1 MRRDVGFYWSPVE
14 QPVDKQLELLE
25 FTGANTVCIPRKFL
39 DLAPL
44 EELRRRHIKVL
55 IDWTM
60 FAGEELR
67 QRFPDSVPVDATGTP
82 FEREDWYVP
91 ICPNHP
97 QLRTQHM
104 EALSNLLD
112 RYNQE
117 FAGIWLD
124 FIRYPVRW
132 EAAQPKM
139 RKLCFCKNC
148 LNLFLGE
155 KREAYSQEETRALAG
170 SILQERAEEWVD
182 WKCQR
187 IANFVQEVKAQITQR
202 NLDVKLGMFSLP
214 WRRGDFDDAIRKV
227 AAQDL
232 GMLAKHID
240 LFSPMVYHKLCYQPP
255 SWVQEVAQ
263 DVREWTQ
270 KPVLPVVQSIHQ
282 PEPMEAQELD
292 AALAYALQPSNEG
305 AMIFTLEPVLAS
317 KEMATVVREHIQSES
332 NYIAK

>member
-1 MRRDVGFYWSPVE
+1 MVGFYWSPVE
-14 QPVDKQLELLE
+14 QPAGEPLDLLK
-25 FTGANTVCIPRKFL
+25 FTGANLVCIPRKYL
-39 DLAPL
+39 KEAPL
-44 EELRRRHIKVL
+44 EELRRQNIQVL

-67 QRFPDSVPVDATGTP
+67 QRFPDSVPVDATGVP
-82 FEREDWYVP
+82 FDREEWYVP
-91 ICPNHP
+91 ACPNHP
-97 QLRTQHM
+97 QLRAQHM
-104 EALSNLLD
+104 EALSDLLD
-112 RYNQE
+112 HYHQE

-155 KREAYSQEETRALAG
+155 EREEYSQEETRGLA
-170 SILQERAEEWVD
+170 SQILQERAEEWVD

-187 IANFVQEVKAQITQR
+187 IANFVQEVKAQIRQR
-202 NLDVKLGMFSLP
+202 NLDIQLGMFSLP
-214 WRRGDFDDAIRKV
+214 WRRGDFDGAIRKV

-232 GMLAKHID
+232 RMLAEHID

-255 SWVQEVAQ
+255 SWVQAVAQ
-263 DVREWTQ
+263 DVLDWTQ

-282 PEPMEAQELD
+282 PERMEPEELD
-292 AALAYALQPSNEG
+292 AALTSALYPSTVG
-305 AMIFTLEPVLAS
+305 AMIFTLEPLLAS
-317 KEMATVVREHIQSES
+317 KEMAAVVRKHSGF
-332 NYIAK
+332 